1 MGKELNIE
9 TVTYIKNEVTDIFQR
24 YDITGMPI
32 SGVELAMKMG
42 IQLIPYSGLNIE
54 KRHAAFQISPKGF
67 YFEPGDGRECIYY
80 NDTQEHEEI
89 NMTILYALGNCVLGH
104 SDSTEPEIAEAE
116 AELFAKY
123 VSALSSMGHRI

>member
-1 MGKELNIE
+1 MGKELNTE
-9 TVTYIKNEVTDIFQR
+9 TVTYIKNEVADIFQR

-54 KRHAAFQISPKGF
+54 TRQAVFQISQKGF

-80 NDTQEHEEI
+80 NDAQEYEEI
-89 NMTILYALGNCVLGH
+89 NMTILRALGNCVLGH
-104 SDSTEPEIAEAE
+104 SDSTDSEIAEAE
-116 AELFAKY
+116 AELFA
-123 VSALSSMGHRI
+123 VSTLSSMGHRI